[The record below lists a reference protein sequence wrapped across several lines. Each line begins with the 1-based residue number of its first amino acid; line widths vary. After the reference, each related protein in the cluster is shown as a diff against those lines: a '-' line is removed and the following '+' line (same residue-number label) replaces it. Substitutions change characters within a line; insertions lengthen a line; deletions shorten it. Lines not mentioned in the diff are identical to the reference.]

1 MARPIFSATFRLS
14 FIRGVSGYPFQSIED
29 SAAASGPEEA
39 PGRKIFCALAGTSR
53 RGTIAELKRRKL
65 RTLESENPPE
75 RSSHMK
81 KILIIS
87 AVVLVAA
94 GLVTFMYFHSAAGYT
109 KVLTGK
115 VAKQD
120 LTTIVSGTG
129 QIKPKT
135 YMNVGATSFGRIT
148 HFYVKEGDHVKLGQ
162 TLATIENVQQESS
175 VNGQEAAIAA
185 AKTDIASYIA
195 AEKTAQANLEHAQ
208 ADLEQKKLDWDR
220 AQGLYQA
227 GIMAKQDYDA
237 KKAAY
242 DTDVASVAQAVAG
255 LNQAK
260 AQTDSARGH
269 LQTNIATLRADQ
281 DLLSKTIAVAPFN
294 GIVTNE
300 PIREGET
307 VVEGIQNAE
316 GSTLMTLADMSVIT
330 AEVKVDETDIVN
342 IQIGQPADVTVDA
355 IPNKV
360 FKGHVT
366 LVGDQALL
374 RSTGVATSQSTTGT
388 EEAKDFKVVVTLD
401 GPNDELRPGLSA
413 TAKITT
419 AHKDNVL
426 SLPIQAL
433 TMHNPDMDKPNKG
446 GVQAASMPAPGTP
459 SSKDEQGVF
468 VVNKD
473 ASGKLRA
480 KFVPVTTGIT
490 GATNIE
496 VLSGLK
502 DGDEIVIG
510 PFKTLRALKTGSLV
524 KRDSSLALTTTTT
537 NSSS

>member
-1 MARPIFSATFRLS
+1 
-14 FIRGVSGYPFQSIED
+14 
-29 SAAASGPEEA
+29 
-39 PGRKIFCALAGTSR
+39 
-53 RGTIAELKRRKL
+53 
-65 RTLESENPPE
+65 
-75 RSSHMK
+75 MK

-87 AVVLVAA
+87 LVVLVAG
-94 GLVTFMYFHSAAGYT
+94 GLVAFMYFNSTSGYT

-115 VAKQD
+115 VGRQD
-120 LTTIVSGTG
+120 LATVVSGTG

-135 YMNVGATSFGRIT
+135 YVNLGATAMGRVT
-148 HFYVKEGDHVKLGQ
+148 HLLVKEGDRVTKGE
-162 TLATIENVQQESS
+162 TVATIENVQQEATVS
-175 VNGQEAAIAA
+175 GQQAAISA

-195 AEKTAQANLEHAQ
+195 AEKTAEANLEHAK

-220 AQGLYQA
+220 AQGLFQA
-227 GIMAKQDYDA
+227 GIMAKQDFDA

-242 DTDVASVAQAVAG
+242 DLDVASLAQAVAG

-260 AQTDSARGH
+260 ANTDSMRGH
-269 LQTNIATLRADQ
+269 MQTQEATLRANEDM
-281 DLLSKTIAVAPFN
+281 LNRTIAVAPFD

-342 IQIGQPADVTVDA
+342 IQVGQPAEVTVDA
-355 IPNKV
+355 LPNKV

-388 EEAKDFKVVVTLD
+388 EEAKDFKVVVTID
-401 GPNDELRPGLSA
+401 GTADGLRPGLST

-419 AHKDNVL
+419 AQKSSVL

-433 TMHNPDMDKPNKG
+433 TMHNPDLDKPG
-446 GVQAASMPAPGTP
+446 AQGSVQAASITTSQDKPD
-459 SSKDEQGVF
+459 KKEQQGVY
-468 VVNKD
+468 VIDKD
-473 ASGKLRA
+473 VHGKLRA

-502 DGDEIVIG
+502 DGDEIVTG
-510 PFKTLRALKTGSLV
+510 PFKTLRGLKSGSLI
-524 KRDSSLALTTTTT
+524 KRDTAKPVTPQT
-537 NSSS
+537 SSSS